1 MDNINNCTR
10 CGAEFTDFKI
20 DISFN
25 IKVIRSQEDGFWEY
39 IPNLDNTSREVLCFN
54 CFTKFSEAM
63 SVLNKKHIPEPPFVK
78 KVAQKSP
85 SEMTPEELVE
95 NTIVYADEKRE

>member
-54 CFTKFSEAM
+54 CFTKFRHGKAFRAYFA
-63 SVLNKKHIPEPPFVK
+63 K
-78 KVAQKSP
+78 
-85 SEMTPEELVE
+85 
-95 NTIVYADEKRE
+95 YADLY